1 MASALERAP
10 TLRTPRLFDGT
21 IIEPLLAIPERIR
34 RESIVGKF
42 VRGELMLSADL
53 RRYGQY
59 QVDGVDI
66 PLPLFHSPKFGYRLF
81 VVPDTTAVTR
91 PREYV
96 LNHPNRPRLDQ
107 VFREMNELSKKFEF
121 QVSVIIA
128 PSDARLYGGAFDGFP
143 TLSPQPYFID
153 YVVRLAGDMGF
164 SVVNLLP
171 LLQPFAEQELLYY
184 RDDHHWNVRGNRIA
198 AQLIAATLTRH

>member
-1 MASALERAP
+1 
-10 TLRTPRLFDGT
+10 
-21 IIEPLLAIPERIR
+21 
-34 RESIVGKF
+34 
-42 VRGELMLSADL
+42 
-53 RRYGQY
+53 
-59 QVDGVDI
+59 
-66 PLPLFHSPKFGYRLF
+66 
-81 VVPDTTAVTR
+81 
-91 PREYV
+91 
-96 LNHPNRPRLDQ
+96 
-107 VFREMNELSKKFEF
+107 MNELSKKFEF